1 MYLYVIYGKAVLE
14 GEGVM
19 DISNEKRVLQEVIN
33 IAPYIPLFIDEPV
46 SVAVT
51 NKEAFIFNQPCE
63 EIPVQSTLGEPF
75 PAGSTPGMV
84 ISSGERIRREVP
96 PHVYGVPFMS
106 YAIPLWE
113 DGEVVGCLM
122 IAKSIEKIKGVKDA
136 ISTLSEEIEQVVG
149 VVNAITDE
157 IQVVSENNQEI
168 YGMMTKLLEETEKM
182 NGILAVIDKLSNSSK
197 MLGLNASIE
206 AARAGQAG
214 KGFAVVASEIERMS
228 NNTTQSAKEIGSML
242 KGVDDQVNN
251 VSEKSK
257 ATSDS
262 VSQQAAALQ
271 EIAATIENLSA
282 NIKVIETYV
291 QQL

>member
-75 PAGSTPGMV
+75 PAGSTPRMV

>member
-1 MYLYVIYGKAVLE
+1 
-14 GEGVM
+14 M

-136 ISTLSEEIEQVVG
+136 ISTLS
-149 VVNAITDE
+149 
-157 IQVVSENNQEI
+157 VS
-168 YGMMTKLLEETEKM
+168 GSLLVIPHTISKSTFLIF
-182 NGILAVIDKLSNSSK
+182 ILLFLFYKCD
-197 MLGLNASIE
+197 
-206 AARAGQAG
+206 
-214 KGFAVVASEIERMS
+214 F
-228 NNTTQSAKEIGSML
+228 
-242 KGVDDQVNN
+242 
-251 VSEKSK
+251 
-257 ATSDS
+257 
-262 VSQQAAALQ
+262 
-271 EIAATIENLSA
+271 
-282 NIKVIETYV
+282 
-291 QQL
+291 

>member
-1 MYLYVIYGKAVLE
+1 
-14 GEGVM
+14 M
-19 DISNEKRVLQEVIN
+19 DISNEKRILQDIIN
-33 IAPYIPLFIDEPV
+33 VAPYIPLFIDEPV

-51 NKEAFIFNQPCE
+51 NTEAFIYNQPCD
-63 EIPVQSTLGEPF
+63 EIPVVCNLGEPF

-84 ISSGERIRREVP
+84 VASRERTRREVP

-136 ISTLSEEIEQVVG
+136 ITTLAAEIEQVVD

-168 YGMMTKLLEETEKM
+168 YGMMTRLLDETAKM
-182 NGILAVIDKLSNSSK
+182 NGILAVINKISNSSK

-214 KGFAVVASEIERMS
+214 KGFAVVAGEIERMS

-242 KGVDDQVNN
+242 SGVDEQVNN

-282 NIKVIETYV
+282 NIKVIESYV
-291 QQL
+291 KQL

>member
-1 MYLYVIYGKAVLE
+1 
-14 GEGVM
+14 M

-84 ISSGERIRREVP
+84 ISSRERIRREVP

-182 NGILAVIDKLSNSSK
+182 NGILAVINKLSNSSK

>member
-1 MYLYVIYGKAVLE
+1 
-14 GEGVM
+14 M
-19 DISNEKRVLQEVIN
+19 DISNEKRILQDVIN
-33 IAPYIPLFIDEPV
+33 VAPYIPLFIDEPV

-51 NKEAFIFNQPCE
+51 NKEAFIYNQPCE
-63 EIPVQSTLGEPF
+63 EIPVTCNLGEPF

-84 ISSGERIRREVP
+84 ISSRERTRREVP

-113 DGEVVGCLM
+113 GGEVVGCLM

-136 ISTLSEEIEQVVG
+136 ISTLSEEIEQVVE

-168 YGMMTKLLEETEKM
+168 CGMMTKLLEETEKM
-182 NGILAVIDKLSNSSK
+182 NGILAVINKLSNSSK

>member
-1 MYLYVIYGKAVLE
+1 
-14 GEGVM
+14 M
-19 DISNEKRVLQEVIN
+19 DISNEKRILQDVIN
-33 IAPYIPLFIDEPV
+33 VAPYIPLFIDEPV

-51 NKEAFIFNQPCE
+51 NKEAFIYNQPCE
-63 EIPVQSTLGEPF
+63 EIPVACNLGEPF

-84 ISSGERIRREVP
+84 ISSRERTRREVP

-136 ISTLSEEIEQVVG
+136 ISTLSEEIEQVVE

-182 NGILAVIDKLSNSSK
+182 NGILAVINKLSNSSK

>member
-1 MYLYVIYGKAVLE
+1 
-14 GEGVM
+14 M
-19 DISNEKRVLQEVIN
+19 DISNEKAILQNVIN
-33 IAPYIPLFIDEPV
+33 VAPYIPLFIDEPV

-51 NKEAFIFNQPCE
+51 NKEAFIYNQPCE

-84 ISSGERIRREVP
+84 IASGERTRREVP

-136 ISTLSEEIEQVVG
+136 ITTLSSEIEQVVE

-168 YGMMTKLLEETEKM
+168 YGMMTKLLDETEKM
-182 NGILAVIDKLSNSSK
+182 NGILAVINKLSNSSK

-206 AARAGQAG
+206 AARAGTAG

-228 NNTTQSAKEIGSML
+228 NNTTQSAKEISTML
-242 KGVDDQVNN
+242 SGVDEQVND

-282 NIKVIETYV
+282 NIKVIESYV
-291 QQL
+291 KQL

>member
-1 MYLYVIYGKAVLE
+1 
-14 GEGVM
+14 M

-182 NGILAVIDKLSNSSK
+182 NGILAVINKLSNSSK

>member
-262 VSQQAAALQ
+262 VSQQAAALE